1 MENLD
6 WVVWGRGTTRYIVG
20 ATRLFYLVGD
30 AALGKPSAGWRIRI
44 YSARQS
50 TQQFSTSRALDI
62 GMSRRPTS
70 RPEDDVSSAGRK
82 ESSSLKSDTGAA
94 HRLTPKYTIS
104 MAHMGVGG
112 NHIFAFYRSPIPER
126 SVLKVADAY
135 PPPAPWTESSRTH
148 RCRHEHIN
156 QPLSWMS
163 P

>member
-20 ATRLFYLVGD
+20 GTRLFNLVGE
-30 AALGKPSAGWRIRI
+30 AALEKPSAGCRIRI

-50 TQQFSTSRALDI
+50 TQQFSTSRALVI

-70 RPEDDVSSAGRK
+70 RPEDEVSSAGRK
-82 ESSSLKSDTGAA
+82 ESSSLKSYTGAT
-94 HRLTPKYTIS
+94 HRSTPKYTIS
-104 MAHMGVGG
+104 MAHMGVEG

-135 PPPAPWTESSRTH
+135 PPSPWTRVLENTSLSSRAH
-148 RCRHEHIN
+148 
-156 QPLSWMS
+156 
-163 P
+163 